1 MEQKLA
7 RMKELAGILSEASR
21 IYYQENGEIMSN
33 FDYDK
38 LYDELAGLEKE
49 TGIILSGSP
58 TQKVGYEVLGELP
71 KDFISQD
78 RKSVV

>member
-58 TQKVGYEVLGELP
+58 TQKVGYEVLG
-71 KDFISQD
+71 
-78 RKSVV
+78 